1 MTITSLPPWLAETWR
16 SLVARLVRNELPHA
30 MLVCGDAGLGKRAL
44 ADALVASILCESR
57 DAQGL
62 ACGDCRA
69 CHLLKAGSHPDRI
82 FTSFELRDDGK
93 PRSEITVDQIRALS
107 QRLSLSSQF
116 GGLQV
121 VLIDP
126 ADRMNASAA
135 NALLKTLEEPTASTI
150 IILLSDTPA
159 RLPATIRSR
168 CQRIEVHTP
177 PPAQARTWLS
187 GQGISPD
194 DADEAL
200 AATLGN
206 PGRALLALSSD
217 SLALRA
223 ECRKDLLALSGR
235 RGNALAMAEAWSA
248 DRPLERLWHAGVL
261 VRDEALRLASGAG
274 STLGLTGAGEIP
286 KLAAWFA
293 SANRSRELLS
303 TQLRSDLVLLDLL
316 HSWQMPRSR

>member
-1 MTITSLPPWLAETWR
+1 MNLPPWLDGTWQ
-16 SLVARLVRNELPHA
+16 SLAVRLGRDELPHA

-44 ADALVASILCESR
+44 ADALANSILCQSR
-57 DAQGL
+57 DAQGR
-62 ACGDCRA
+62 ACGTCRA
-69 CHLLKAGSHPDRI
+69 CLLLRAGSHPDRI
-82 FTSFELRDDGK
+82 FTTFELRDDGK
-93 PRSEITVDQIRALS
+93 PRTEITIDQIRALS

-135 NALLKTLEEPTASTI
+135 NALLKTLEEPSASTV
-150 IILLSDTPA
+150 IILLSDVPA

-168 CQRIEVHTP
+168 CQRVEVHL
-177 PPAQARTWLS
+177 PARGQALAWLA
-187 GQGISPD
+187 GQGIAAR
-194 DADEAL
+194 DADESL
-200 AATLGN
+200 AAALGN
-206 PGRALLALSSD
+206 PGRALQALNDD

-223 ECRKDLLALSGR
+223 ECRRDLLALSGR
-235 RGNALAMAEAWSA
+235 RGDALAIAETWSA

-261 VRDEALRLASGAG
+261 VRDEARLLASGAPG
-274 STLGLTGAGEIP
+274 TLGLTGTHEIP

-293 SANRSRELLS
+293 SANRSRELLG